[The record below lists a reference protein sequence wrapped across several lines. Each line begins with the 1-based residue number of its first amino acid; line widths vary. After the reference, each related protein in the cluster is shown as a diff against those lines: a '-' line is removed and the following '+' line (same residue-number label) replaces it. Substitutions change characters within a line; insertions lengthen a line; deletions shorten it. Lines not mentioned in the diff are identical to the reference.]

1 MQEISSSPGGLT
13 PQELIHLYQELFE
26 CLEKEW
32 QALITS
38 QEDAILT
45 LAVEKEHIL
54 EKVAGGNPGLTASP
68 PSGPEAEQLQSLKR
82 QVADAQSRNQRL
94 IVAALE
100 TVQDFLS
107 YLQSAPP
114 GIYQSAGKVE
124 ATPGNSFFHRQ
135 A

>member
-1 MQEISSSPGGLT
+1 MQEISSSLGGLT
-13 PQELIHLYQELFE
+13 PQELIQLYQKLFD

-45 LAVEKEHIL
+45 LAAEKEHIL
-54 EKVAGGNPGLTASP
+54 EKIAGGNPIQ
-68 PSGPEAEQLQSLKR
+68 PSGPEAEELQR
-82 QVADAQSRNQRL
+82 WRHQVADAQSRNQRL

-100 TVQDFLS
+100 TIQDFLR

-114 GIYQSAGKVE
+114 GIYHAAGKVE

>member
-13 PQELIHLYQELFE
+13 PQELIQQYQKLFE

-32 QALITS
+32 EALITS
-38 QEDAILT
+38 QENAILT
-45 LAVEKEHIL
+45 LAAEKEHIL
-54 EKVAGGNPGLTASP
+54 EKIAEGSPGLTVSP
-68 PSGPEAEQLQSLKR
+68 PSGPEAEELQRLQL
-82 QVADAQSRNQRL
+82 QVADAQSRNHRL
-94 IVAALE
+94 IVTALE
-100 TVQDFLS
+100 TVQDFIS

-114 GIYQSAGKVE
+114 GIYQAAGKVE

>member
-1 MQEISSSPGGLT
+1 MQRWR
-13 PQELIHLYQELFE
+13 H
-26 CLEKEW
+26 
-32 QALITS
+32 
-38 QEDAILT
+38 
-45 LAVEKEHIL
+45 
-54 EKVAGGNPGLTASP
+54 
-68 PSGPEAEQLQSLKR
+68 

-100 TVQDFLS
+100 TIQDFLR

-114 GIYQSAGKVE
+114 GIYHAAGKVE

>member
-13 PQELIHLYQELFE
+13 PQKLIQLYQKLFD

-45 LAVEKEHIL
+45 LAAEKEHIL
-54 EKVAGGNPGLTASP
+54 AEIAGENPDLTALP
-68 PSGPEAEQLQSLKR
+68 PSGPEADQLQRLKH
-82 QVADAQSRNQRL
+82 QVADAQSRNRRL
-94 IVAALE
+94 IVTALE
-100 TVQDFLS
+100 TVQDFLR
-107 YLQSAPP
+107 YLQSGPP
-114 GIYQSAGKVE
+114 GIYHAAGKVE
-124 ATPGNSFFHRQ
+124 ANPGNSFFHRQ

>member
-1 MQEISSSPGGLT
+1 MQEISSSPGELS
-13 PQELIHLYQELFE
+13 PQELIQQYQKLFE
-26 CLEKEW
+26 CLENEW

-45 LAVEKEHIL
+45 LAAEKEHIL
-54 EKVAGGNPGLTASP
+54 EKIAGGYPGLTLSP
-68 PSGPEAEQLQSLKR
+68 PSGPEAEQLQRLR
-82 QVADAQSRNQRL
+82 LQVADAQSRNQRL
-94 IVAALE
+94 IGAALE
-100 TVQDFLS
+100 TVQDFLR

-114 GIYQSAGKVE
+114 GIYQAAGKVE

>member
-13 PQELIHLYQELFE
+13 PPELIQLYQKLFD

-45 LAVEKEHIL
+45 LAAEKEHIL
-54 EKVAGGNPGLTASP
+54 EEIARGNSGLTASP
-68 PSGPEAEQLQSLKR
+68 PSGPEAEELQRLHH

-100 TVQDFLS
+100 TVQDFLR
-107 YLQSAPP
+107 YLQVAPP
-114 GIYQSAGKVE
+114 GIYQAAGKVE
-124 ATPGNSFFHRQ
+124 ANPGNSFFHRQ

>member
-1 MQEISSSPGGLT
+1 MQEISSSPGGLI
-13 PQELIHLYQELFE
+13 PQELIQQYQKLFE

-45 LAVEKEHIL
+45 LAAEKEHIL
-54 EKVAGGNPGLTASP
+54 EKIAGGYPGLTLSP
-68 PSGPEAEQLQSLKR
+68 PSGPEAEQLQRLR
-82 QVADAQSRNQRL
+82 LQVADAQSRNQRL
-94 IVAALE
+94 IGAALE
-100 TVQDFLS
+100 TVQDFLR

-114 GIYQSAGKVE
+114 GIYQAAGKVE

>member
-13 PQELIHLYQELFE
+13 PQELIQQYRKLCE
-26 CLEKEW
+26 CLEQEW

-45 LAVEKEHIL
+45 LAAEKEHIL
-54 EKVAGGNPGLTASP
+54 EKIAGGNSGLTASP
-68 PSGPEAEQLQSLKR
+68 PSGPEAEELQRLQL

-94 IVAALE
+94 IVTALE

-114 GIYQSAGKVE
+114 GIYQAAGKVE